1 VLFFF
6 DILKG
11 LTVKTVTV
19 ELGKRSYDINIA
31 SGLLDRTGERLLSLP
46 VSKNVAV
53 ITNSTVAPL
62 YLDRVRNSLLRAG
75 YRVNEIVLPD
85 GEQHKTL
92 ETVSGIYDQLAR
104 MDFDRNCP
112 VIALGGGVIGDMA
125 GFAAATFLRGVPYIQ
140 IPTTLLS
147 QVDSSVGG
155 KTGVNL
161 SEGKNLVG
169 AFYQPGIVII
179 DPDVLVTLDPSELK
193 AGLAEVI
200 KYGVILDADFFAFLE
215 KNMANLLALD
225 HDALVH
231 VIKTC
236 CALKAEVTSQDEKE
250 KGLRSI
256 LNFGHTIGHAVETL
270 ANYQD
275 YIHGEAVAIGMAAVA
290 KLSVYW
296 GLTDAAAVE
305 RLIGLLNKTALPID
319 LPSFSINYY
328 LDVMLKDKKRAADGV
343 KMVLMKRIGEV
354 CLALKT
360 PQDLSNAMKTVFGFR

>member
-1 VLFFF
+1 M
-6 DILKG
+6 
-11 LTVKTVTV
+11 KTVTV
-19 ELGKRSYDINIA
+19 ALDKRSYDIKIA
-31 SGLLDRTGERLLSLP
+31 SGLLDRAGELLLSLP
-46 VSKNVAV
+46 VSKNVV
-53 ITNSTVAPL
+53 IITNPTVAPL
-62 YLDRVRNSLLRAG
+62 YLDRVRDSLLSAG
-75 YRVNEIVLPD
+75 YRVNDIVLPD
-85 GEQHKTL
+85 GEQYKNL
-92 ETVSGIYDQLAR
+92 ETVSGIYDRLAQ
-104 MDFDRNCP
+104 MNFERNCP
-112 VIALGGGVIGDMA
+112 VIALGGGVIGDMS

-161 SEGKNLVG
+161 SGGKNLVG
-169 AFYQPGIVII
+169 AFYQPEMVII
-179 DPDVLVTLDPSELK
+179 DPEVLSTLDQSELK

-215 KNMANLLALD
+215 NNIAEVFALD
-225 HDALVH
+225 HNTLVH

-270 ANYQD
+270 SNYQG

-296 GLTDAAAVE
+296 GLTDAAASKRV
-305 RLIGLLNKTALPID
+305 INLLKKTALPVD
-319 LPSFSINYY
+319 LPSFSMNYY

-343 KMVLMKRIGEV
+343 KMVLMQRIGEV

-360 PQDLSNAMKTVFGFR
+360 PQDLSTAMKTVFGFR